1 MVAAFGQF
9 SAHVVGNAES
19 NVAIRGSVR
28 IAGDNSKG
36 PWPGAA
42 YIGLQQGSTEDSI
55 QIFVVLDDSGGHAIV
70 GHRLISHG
78 MVIKTVEQI
87 AVERSQPL
95 RFSIVF
101 NNGLVL
107 ISVNDEKV
115 ITERTLLRQV
125 APYLSVSSGTA
136 EFKFTVFKGDK
147 VRSTS
152 GSKAVRS

>member
-1 MVAAFGQF
+1 
-9 SAHVVGNAES
+9 
-19 NVAIRGSVR
+19 
-28 IAGDNSKG
+28 
-36 PWPGAA
+36 
-42 YIGLQQGSTEDSI
+42 
-55 QIFVVLDDSGGHAIV
+55 
-70 GHRLISHG
+70 